1 MNKIRVILIYV
12 CFIFLKYSGILFL
25 KNNLRLFKKKV
36 GGGALFLDPKNNNFG
51 VRVLIGV
58 GHLIGEVW

>member
-25 KNNLRLFKKKV
+25 KNNLRLFLKKV
-36 GGGALFLDPKNNNFG
+36 GGALFLDPKNNNFG